1 VGRHGYSD
9 SCDDNW
15 ALLRWR
21 GQVVSAIRGKR
32 GQAFLRELIDA
43 LDAMP
48 VKRLIPGAL
57 RKDGEV
63 CAMGAIGAKRGVNL
77 EALDPDDYE
86 GIANTFGIAHQ
97 LVQEIEYEN
106 DADWRWDKE
115 TPEERWARVR
125 EWAVNQLKTESQR

>member
-86 GIANTFGIAHQ
+86 G
-97 LVQEIEYEN
+97 